1 MYKILCESF
10 GWSLQSRKRERF
22 VPGIIFGPRGYSEI
36 NAAINFLHRLQLSQ
50 ACRSN
55 HGRELVGT
63 RGFLHKAK
71 DYGLLLD
78 LIEPLKII
86 DREFLLLAVKRGQV
100 KKELFERNE
109 EGLGTYFYF
118 PNPAGA
124 FRLEKIGTEADLFEM
139 WYSRK
144 RMTMSEAFDTACK
157 NLIVAMEKK
166 KPYEPLIIEPV
177 GGWKKEVLEKLEI
190 SG

>member
-1 MYKILCESF
+1 
-10 GWSLQSRKRERF
+10 
-22 VPGIIFGPRGYSEI
+22 
-36 NAAINFLHRLQLSQ
+36 
-50 ACRSN
+50 
-55 HGRELVGT
+55 VGT

-86 DREFLLLAVKRGQV
+86 DREFLLLAVRRGQV
-100 KKELFERNE
+100 KKELFEKAE
-109 EGLGTYFYF
+109 ESLGTYFYF

-124 FRLEKIGTEADLFEM
+124 FRLEKVGTEADLFEM

-144 RMTMSEAFDTACK
+144 RTPMNEAFDKACE

-166 KPYEPLIIEPV
+166 KPYEPLIIEPLE
-177 GGWKKEVLEKLEI
+177 GWRKEILEKLEI
-190 SG
+190 RG